1 MKKKIINSCGYLM
14 LAGSVA
20 CYSLSGAYAYKSN
33 ELKVTSTITTG
44 DVDIAIQENQI
55 SEDGETLEPFENDQ
69 IIVPGDTISKIVT
82 VKNLANPCYLRMK
95 VVYAQD
101 ATVKPAPISEEKQT
115 GEWIGNDGL
124 DGIYLNGISADW
136 VNGPDGYFYYTKD
149 IQTGES
155 N

>member
-136 VNGPDGYFYYTKD
+136 VNGRL
-149 IQTGES
+149 
-155 N
+155 